1 MTAPVVRSLLET
13 DLYKFTMWQALLH
26 GHPNSHTE
34 YEFVCRNA
42 PAYPLSELLPE
53 VERELDHLCSMSFS
67 EDELRYLRSLR
78 YIKSDFV
85 DFLTVFRFQRR
96 FIRVAADGETL
107 TIRAS
112 GPQVHVMGFEIYVL
126 YIVNEL
132 YFRRFDQSAALATG
146 RARLQAKV
154 AALQAFGQEAP
165 RRHPFEFSDF
175 GTRRRYSGQ
184 WHDEV
189 VQCLAQQVPE
199 YFKGTSN
206 VY

>member
-1 MTAPVVRSLLET
+1 VAGAAAWPS
-13 DLYKFTMWQALLH
+13 
-26 GHPNSHTE
+26 
-34 YEFVCRNA
+34 EFPYRIRIRLPQ
-42 PAYPLSELLPE
+42 PAGLPLAELREEL
-53 VERELDHLCSMSFS
+53 ERELDHLCAMSFS
-67 EDELRYLRSLR
+67 DEELRYLRTLR

-96 FIRVAADGETL
+96 FITVGTDGDTL

-132 YFRRFDQSAALATG
+132 YFRRFDQSAALAEG
-146 RARLQAKV
+146 RARLQAKSPRSRPS
-154 AALQAFGQEAP
+154 AEPA

-175 GTRRRYSGQ
+175 GTRRRFSGA

-189 VQCLAQQVPE
+189 VQCSREVPE

-206 VY
+206 VYQAMRSA